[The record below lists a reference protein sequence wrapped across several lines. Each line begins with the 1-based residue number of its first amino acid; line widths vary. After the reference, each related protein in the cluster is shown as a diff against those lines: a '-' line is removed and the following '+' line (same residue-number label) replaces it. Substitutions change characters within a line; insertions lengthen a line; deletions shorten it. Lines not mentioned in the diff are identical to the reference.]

1 MICFQISIFEP
12 LGTIWR
18 KYQPQAEVLW
28 FAFKLVSL
36 NHWEQCFSIVVLT
49 FAVVI
54 CFQISIFEPLGTIA
68 GNIGTSRTELWFAFK
83 LVSLNHWEQYNS
95 PGYLTRTVVICF
107 QISIFEPL
115 GTIYN
120 RAGRWCDPLWFA
132 FKLVSLNHWEQLC
145 LTSLHSF
152 TVVICFQISIFE
164 PLGTIR
170 ACIIFFPAALWFA
183 FKLVS
188 LNHWE
193 QSLLFSVRHVPGCD
207 LLSN

>member
-115 GTIYN
+115 GTIRWLWRAN
-120 RAGRWCDPLWFA
+120 RITLWFAFKLVSLNHWEQSKPLRRVATRVVICFQISIFEPLGTMTRSTWSDQSRLWFA
-132 FKLVSLNHWEQLC
+132 FKLVSLNHWEQL
-145 LTSLHSF
+145 LEVYDS
-152 TVVICFQISIFE
+152 Q
-164 PLGTIR
+164 R
-170 ACIIFFPAALWFA
+170 A
-183 FKLVS
+183 
-188 LNHWE
+188 
-193 QSLLFSVRHVPGCD
+193 RCD